1 MAAVRLL
8 CLLRA
13 PWPDWAGLSWAG
25 LSWAGLGWAGWAG
38 LGWDLL
44 TLQRAAL
51 ALPWHLGRGGSQE
64 RMSQAANLHIPH
76 TNFLYCIPKVKMS
89 HLPMVK
95 ETLFSFVKILPRLFF
110 PKCGIQD
117 PATLERLTVHLK
129 ESQHIKTIIS
139 KIFFF

>member
-1 MAAVRLL
+1 
-8 CLLRA
+8 
-13 PWPDWAGLSWAG
+13 
-25 LSWAGLGWAGWAG
+25 
-38 LGWDLL
+38 
-44 TLQRAAL
+44 
-51 ALPWHLGRGGSQE
+51 
-64 RMSQAANLHIPH
+64 
-76 TNFLYCIPKVKMS
+76 MS

-139 KIFFF
+139 KIYIFLNLMKLNETPQQ